1 MPGIFD
7 DAAAAAKRAAEEAAE
22 RAREMKRKYLQGQ
35 INDWNGKLSEVKKQ
49 ITGLETEKKN
59 LVTYLR
65 EWEEVKKPYNNN
77 DVLSEVVIINLFEGV
92 CADNIKDDFTEMVED
107 MDQRYNMTGGMENN
121 INVQIRKLQ
130 EYETLINN
138 KLASLRNEL
147 NAISY

>member
-7 DAAAAAKRAAEEAAE
+7 DAAAAAKRAADEAAA

-49 ITGLETEKKN
+49 ISGLETEKKN